1 MGDSGPQA
9 RGPAPLFWRAAPWV
23 FVLLWSGGYSFA
35 KLGLA
40 HVEPMTMLA
49 LRYGLAVVA
58 LMLLAVFLRPRWPV
72 GARHWL
78 AVALTGFLI
87 QCVYFG
93 LAYLAMKRGMNAGT
107 TAIIM
112 ALQPALV
119 AALAP
124 LATGR
129 RGSAVLWLGL
139 AVGFAGVVLAVWSDG
154 SLGPSTSGA
163 TILALGALVGITA
176 ATLFEKSHG
185 IKTDPVAGG
194 IVQYLVG
201 LLVLLPVAVA
211 TEPMAVDWHPE
222 LIVALA
228 YLVLANSLVSVA
240 LYVAL
245 IQRGDATRIS
255 SLMYIV
261 PPLAMVLAWLLL
273 AEPIGPLTLAGLA
286 LAALGVYIITRQT
299 A

>member
-1 MGDSGPQA
+1 LGDSGPQA

-35 KLGLA
+35 KLGHA
-40 HVEPMTMLA
+40 RVEPMTMLA
-49 LRYGLAVVA
+49 LVVLALV
-58 LMLLAVFLRPRWPV
+58 LRPRWPV
-72 GARHWL
+72 GLRHWG

-87 QCVYFG
+87 QCVYVG
-93 LAYLAMKRGMNAGT
+93 LAYLAMRRGMNAGT

-119 AALAP
+119 AALLPRTPA
-124 LATGR
+124 R
-129 RGSAVLWLGL
+129 HGSGLLWLGL
-139 AVGFAGVVLAVWSDG
+139 GIGFAGVVLAVWSDG
-154 SLGPSTSGA
+154 SLGPGTSGA
-163 TILALGALVGITA
+163 TILALGALVGITT

-185 IKTDPVAGG
+185 MKTDPVAGG

-255 SLMYIV
+255 SLMYLV
-261 PPLAMVLAWLLL
+261 PPLAMILAWLLL
-273 AEPIGPLTLAGLA
+273 AELIGPLTLAGLA